1 MPFAAIGDD
10 GGMADEA
17 VPYSTLVEGFTTP
30 AIEDGDTVVSIFSLV
45 KLRDSDGDIQWA
57 SRSGG
62 EGLSSEELLG
72 ALSGLVASIQRD
84 LADDWQ

>member
-1 MPFAAIGDD
+1 
-10 GGMADEA
+10 MADEA
-17 VPYSTLVEGFTTP
+17 VPYRTLVEGFTTP
-30 AIEDGDTVVSIFSLV
+30 AIEAGDTVVSIFSLV
-45 KLRDSDGDIQWA
+45 KLRDNDGDIQWA

-72 ALSGLVASIQRD
+72 ALTGLVASIQRD